1 MTPTVKLCGLST
13 PATLDAALDAGAD
26 MVGFVFFPRSP
37 RHVDWATARALG
49 RQVRGRAK
57 IVALSVDADD
67 ETLKRIV
74 DALSPDLMQLHGR
87 ETPERVKRIGE
98 VCALPTMKAIG
109 VASRADL
116 AEAQAY
122 EDAAD
127 YLLIDAKPP
136 KDAALPG
143 GNGRPFDW
151 SLTQDFRPRI
161 PWLLSGGLDP
171 LTVAAAI
178 GLSGARGVDVSSG
191 VESAPGVKDEAK
203 IKAFV
208 AAARRAFALAP
219 IAPEF
224 TRGSPR
230 RVSSP
235 LVGEDEGGG
244 SRRPTRTESGDAS
257 NNLLGSRDPPPLPA
271 PTRGGGGADA
281 VDSPS
286 KEGRP
291 SGRPLDR
298 ARGSG
303 LT

>member
-1 MTPTVKLCGLST
+1 MTPVIKICGLST

-26 MVGFVFFPRSP
+26 MVGFVFFPKSP

-49 RQVRGRAK
+49 RQARGRAK

-67 ETLKRIV
+67 DTLKRIV

-98 VCALPTMKAIG
+98 LCASLTMKAIG
-109 VASRADL
+109 VAARADL
-116 AEAQAY
+116 GGADAY
-122 EDAAD
+122 AGAAD

-151 SLTQDFRPRI
+151 GLTRDFRAPV

-178 GLSGARGVDVSSG
+178 ALSQR
-191 VESAPGVKDEAK
+191 
-203 IKAFV
+203 
-208 AAARRAFALAP
+208 ARRRRLLWRRERAGREGRGQDQGVRRRGEAGVRAQR
-219 IAPEF
+219 
-224 TRGSPR
+224 RGSR
-230 RVSSP
+230 
-235 LVGEDEGGG
+235 
-244 SRRPTRTESGDAS
+244 
-257 NNLLGSRDPPPLPA
+257 
-271 PTRGGGGADA
+271 
-281 VDSPS
+281 
-286 KEGRP
+286 
-291 SGRPLDR
+291 
-298 ARGSG
+298 